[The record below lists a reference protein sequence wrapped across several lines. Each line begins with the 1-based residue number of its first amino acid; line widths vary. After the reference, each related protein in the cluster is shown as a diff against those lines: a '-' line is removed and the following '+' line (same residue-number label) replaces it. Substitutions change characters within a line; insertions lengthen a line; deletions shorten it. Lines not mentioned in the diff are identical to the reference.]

1 MQRVLGVASES
12 PGRLAGEE
20 RAVEPRELLNELQEE
35 EEEEEG
41 EEEGWM
47 TGGRGFGS

>member
-1 MQRVLGVASES
+1 MQRILGVVSES

-35 EEEEEG
+35 EEEEG